1 MESQKERNKIA
12 ENMYKSAQ
20 ELYYAVGI
28 LNKEI
33 IENGIIDV
41 AIPSSINA
49 SLSIEIYLKILI
61 FLEKDLQIKNSHDL
75 KDLWDK
81 LSIDT
86 QKNCSMN
93 YQKSIQSDNFHYA
106 EQGAILEKIS
116 IKKLP
121 QNLAEVLESSRKCF
135 ELNRYIYEGKGSS
148 FMYYSQVRFAITEE
162 IKKHIKIK

>member
-1 MESQKERNKIA
+1 MKSQKERNKIA
-12 ENMYKSAQ
+12 ESMCKSAQ

-49 SLSIEIYLKILI
+49 SLSIEIYLKALI

-75 KDLWDK
+75 KELWDE

-86 QKNCSMN
+86 QKNCSIN
-93 YQKSIQSDNFHYA
+93 YQKSIQSDHFHYV
-106 EQGAILEKIS
+106 EKGAILEKIPV
-116 IKKLP
+116 KEFPK
-121 QNLAEVLESSRKCF
+121 NLAEVLESSRKCF

-148 FMYYSQVRFAITEE
+148 FLYYSHVRFAIIEE